1 MGMTLDVL
9 KTFVLLTV
17 NFAAAKRGFVSSMS
31 VLGCAMV
38 GLGLLDSASSLPVF
52 RKVAVPQQWSG
63 MGMVS
68 L

>member
-9 KTFVLLTV
+9 KTFVHLTV
-17 NFAAAKRGFVSSMS
+17 NFAAEKRGFVSSTS
-31 VLGCAMV
+31 ALGCAMV

-52 RKVAVPQQWSG
+52 CNVAVPQQWSG
-63 MGMVS
+63 KGMVS

>member
-1 MGMTLDVL
+1 MEMTLDVL
-9 KTFVLLTV
+9 KTFVLLTI
-17 NFAAAKRGFVSSMS
+17 NFAAEKRGFVSSMS
-31 VLGCAMV
+31 ALGCAMV

-52 RKVAVPQQWSG
+52 RSVAVPQQWSG